1 MSQVKKV
8 WVLAEKTDALAQLC
22 AGGRQLGEEVGA
34 LVWGSRAEAE
44 KAAAYGADKV
54 YWLGS
59 LEQGRM
65 LEDYH
70 LTISE
75 LLKKETPD
83 LLLVQPSRRGKHMA
97 GRLAAGLG
105 TSVIVDA
112 ADITI
117 VQGDIQIKHMV
128 YGGGAFRVERAFGPT
143 TITTVGAGIFSAPA
157 EASGHQGEIDR
168 GEIVEVEFR
177 EPAVSVKCLEKKS
190 KAGAEV
196 NLNAAKR
203 VLGVGRGFAEQAD
216 LKMAEELAGLIGAEV
231 GCSRPIAEGV
241 NWMAR
246 ERYIGVSGA
255 MLKPE
260 LYLAIGISGQVQHMV
275 GANQAKTIIAINK
288 DKGAPIFQQAD
299 YGIVGDLSKILPALS
314 GLIKA
319 NR

>member
-22 AGGRQLGEEVGA
+22 AGGRQLGEEVAA
-34 LVWGSRAEAE
+34 LVWGSREEAE

-59 LEQGRM
+59 PDQGRM
-65 LEDYH
+65 LEDYTT
-70 LTISE
+70 TIGE
-75 LLKKETPD
+75 LLKKEIPD

-112 ADITI
+112 AEITI

-128 YGGGAFRVERAFGPT
+128 YGGAAFREERAFGPT
-143 TITTVGAGIFSAPA
+143 TITTVGPGVFSVPA
-157 EASGHQGEIDR
+157 EERGSH

-260 LYLAIGISGQVQHMV
+260 IYFAVGISGQVQHMV

-288 DKGAPIFQQAD
+288 DKAAPIFQQAD
-299 YGIVGDLSKILPALS
+299 YGIVGDLYKILPVLS
-314 GLIKA
+314 SLIKA

>member
-8 WVLAEKTDALAQLC
+8 WVLAERTDALVQLC
-22 AGGRQLGEEVGA
+22 AGGRLLGEEVAA
-34 LVWGSRAEAE
+34 LVWGSREEAE

-65 LEDYH
+65 LEDYN

-83 LLLVQPSRRGKHMA
+83 LLLVQPTRRGKHMA

-112 ADITI
+112 AEIAI

-128 YGGGAFRVERAFGPT
+128 YGGAAFRVERAFGPT

-157 EASGHQGEIDR
+157 EESSRQ
-168 GEIVEVEFR
+168 GEIVEVGFK
-177 EPAVSVKCLEKKS
+177 EPAASIKCLEKKS

-203 VLGVGRGFAEQAD
+203 VLGVGRGFAEQGD

-260 LYLAIGISGQVQHMV
+260 LYFAIGISGQVQHMV

-288 DKGAPIFQQAD
+288 DKAAPIFQQAD
-299 YGIVGDLSKILPALS
+299 YGIVGDLYKILPALS